1 MNQFDNKGRNKRYEQ
16 NLNVYEYYRQ
26 LNREKHKKERNVE
39 HKMVDEAR
47 QRMLYEEDKKT
58 EEKQLHKREL
68 SQEMRE
74 TLDNQVL
81 THQRKLSQ

>member
-1 MNQFDNKGRNKRYEQ
+1 
-16 NLNVYEYYRQ
+16 
-26 LNREKHKKERNVE
+26 
-39 HKMVDEAR
+39 MVDEAR